1 MAEAFHDAASRGD
14 LSEVERYIAARGNVN
29 AVVDKKLGGTALYFA
44 VLNGHIDIVKRLIA
58 AGANIHQGFKKGLKG
73 VGRHGLLPLFAAV
86 TKGYIEIFELLI
98 AAGAVTDI
106 NKGNNVYTPL
116 ELAVA
121 NVSLQF
127 VSRLIELG
135 ATVTDEALMIAVRNP
150 QINENERNVYQIVDL
165 LIKNGAN
172 VDAWIR
178 DDEQT
183 PLVAAAKNH
192 HLEIIRDLMLPRAS
206 DPRYL
211 NMALYEVVA
220 SAMDNQRYRHLR
232 RNYTEIKERLTRII
246 QLLIDRGANPLDD
259 QLHKLTTEVP
269 RGSTAFDIADAE
281 FKRVMYPSPLL
292 NTARVVQTLPLGAPR
307 LSSTEIQDILG
318 KRGWERRRHAVT
330 GWAQMHKRNEGTY
343 GGNDVHSGAE
353 ATTTAAAATAAAA
366 AATNADATGAAVTG
380 GSSGGGGSNG
390 SGSQGGGARRR
401 KTNRRNG
408 NKRKTIGRRK

>member
-14 LSEVERYIAARGNVN
+14 LSEVERYIAAGGNVN

-58 AGANIHQGFKKGLKG
+58 ARANIHQAFKKGLKG
-73 VGRHGLLPLFAAV
+73 IGRHGLTPLFAAV

-98 AAGAVTDI
+98 TAGAVTDI

-135 ATVTDEALMIAVRNP
+135 VTVTDEALMIAVRNP

-211 NMALYEVVA
+211 NLALYEVVA

-232 RNYTEIKERLTRII
+232 RNYTEIKERLIRII

-307 LSSTEIQDILG
+307 LSSKEIQDILA

-366 AATNADATGAAVTG
+366 ATGAAVTG

-390 SGSQGGGARRR
+390 SGSQGGGARRG
-401 KTNRRNG
+401 KTRRRIG
-408 NKRKTIGRRK
+408 KKRKTMHRRR